1 MTTVSDALFAEG
13 RRLADTGDLHG
24 AAEAFEQGLAGGPDD
39 PAVRTRLALIQ
50 RSLGDLEP
58 ALANFERVLARAPSD
73 VSRINLACALDEAG
87 DSPRALNLLE
97 ASQEMLKTSA
107 EARWMAARVWLR
119 AGDYRRG
126 LAMYESRWQLGR
138 PELQLRSCTAPLWR
152 GEAVTG
158 ARLLVWHEQGL
169 GDTLLG
175 LRFAALAKARGLR
188 VFAEVQ
194 ATLRELA
201 ASMPGVEAVVT
212 PDKPPPEFD
221 FHIPTLSLPH
231 ALGIEVPRAGLG
243 LPCITP
249 PAARTTKW
257 QTLLPR
263 GKSFRIGLA
272 WRSTI
277 YRDNPQVAQSKLAR
291 SLPLASL
298 VPFAALPNV
307 ELVSLQVAHGSEET
321 GRTPGVAL
329 IDLTAHIDDMADT
342 AALMAQLDLVVAI
355 DTSVA
360 HVAGSMGV
368 PLFVL
373 LPNDA
378 DWRWAAGDVESP
390 WYPAAR
396 TFRQG
401 VRNDWRAPVAAAA
414 AAAGKLAAARVP
426 APFLKRWFGSDKGG

>member
-1 MTTVSDALFAEG
+1 MTSASDALFARAG
-13 RRLADTGDLHG
+13 ALADAGDLQG
-24 AAEAFEQGLAGGPDD
+24 AAEAFEAGLACGPDD
-39 PAVRTRLALIQ
+39 PAIRNRLALIQ

-58 ALANFERVLARAPSD
+58 ALANFERVLAIAPSD
-73 VSRINLACALDEAG
+73 VARINLACALDESGESQRTLGLLKASAG
-87 DSPRALNLLE
+87 LLE
-97 ASQEMLKTSA
+97 TSA

-138 PELQLRSCTAPLWR
+138 PELQLRDCAAPLWR
-152 GEAVTG
+152 GEPAPGST
-158 ARLLVWHEQGL
+158 LLVWHEQGL

-175 LRFAALAKARGLR
+175 LRFAALAKARGLK
-188 VFAEVQ
+188 VIAEVQ
-194 ATLRELA
+194 PTLRDLA
-201 ASMPGVEAVVT
+201 ASMPGVDTVIAEGEV
-212 PDKPPPEFD
+212 PRFD

-231 ALGIEVPRAGLG
+231 ALGLEVSQAGLG

-249 PAARTTKW
+249 PATRMTKW
-257 QTLLPR
+257 RALLPP

-298 VPFAALPNV
+298 APFAALPKV
-307 ELVSLQVAHGSEET
+307 ELVSLQVAQGSEET
-321 GRTPGVAL
+321 GRTAGMTL
-329 IDLTAHIDDMADT
+329 TDLTAHIDDMADT

-355 DTSVA
+355 DTAVA

-373 LPNDA
+373 LPADA
-378 DWRWAAGDVESP
+378 DWRWVAGDVQSP

-401 VRNDWRAPVAAAA
+401 LRNDWRAPVAAAA
-414 AAAGKLAAARVP
+414 AEAGKLAAAHAP
-426 APFLKRWFGSDKGG
+426 APFLKRWFGGGKGG